1 MKYFYSILLSAF
13 AAIALTSCLGDS
25 DESENTYTAYGYYTI
40 TGNFNSSYTLYS
52 DLGGKVIPTMSS
64 VAQLT
69 DNKGFG
75 NHSRA
80 MLYFTYKP
88 SQVSQDQQTIT
99 GAELY
104 DGRYFDEYLPL
115 SKQKADEALVTATD
129 SIFQIR
135 ELNDVWAYRG
145 YLNTVINATYS
156 SVNGVNVKPTV
167 NLVYDPATITENAI
181 TFNIYFNRH
190 SEQNATSNGPVY
202 FYTSHYLNFIDE
214 LVPGS
219 DDVTITIKASD
230 TVSKQ
235 IKVSRQNFH
244 TGNYE

>member
-1 MKYFYSILLSAF
+1 MKHFYSILISAF

-40 TGNFNSSYTLYS
+40 TGNFNSSYTLFS

-64 VAQLT
+64 VANLT

-135 ELNDVWAYRG
+135 ELNDVWAI
-145 YLNTVINATYS
+145 V
-156 SVNGVNVKPTV
+156 
-167 NLVYDPATITENAI
+167 AI
-181 TFNIYFNRH
+181 SI
-190 SEQNATSNGPVY
+190 
-202 FYTSHYLNFIDE
+202 L
-214 LVPGS
+214 
-219 DDVTITIKASD
+219 
-230 TVSKQ
+230 
-235 IKVSRQNFH
+235 
-244 TGNYE
+244 